1 MTARHFIAFSLLAC
15 VAAPTQAYAQSFAV
29 PAELWDRPRSAATVM
44 GQPAIRQAV
53 AAWLAQPAGRLV
65 IHHGPAQEA
74 QLQAEEIRT
83 WLTALAL
90 ESERLA
96 LRGDL
101 KGGEP
106 LVLEVLRD

>member
-1 MTARHFIAFSLLAC
+1 
-15 VAAPTQAYAQSFAV
+15 
-29 PAELWDRPRSAATVM
+29 M
-44 GQPAIRQAV
+44 GQPSIRQAV

-106 LVLEVLRD
+106 LLLEVLRD